1 VTSVGWRWGVPVP
14 DSERVDEALRS
25 ALQASSSPFEQ
36 YLGQVAAYAYAL
48 VEATGRPVARVT
60 VLSFDPW
67 GSHEQSLEG
76 PAPDET
82 IGRVLAGPR
91 A

>member
-1 VTSVGWRWGVPVP
+1 
-14 DSERVDEALRS
+14 
-25 ALQASSSPFEQ
+25 
-36 YLGQVAAYAYAL
+36 VAAYAYAL